1 MNIFAFLLLVVPVLF
16 AVLFQFGTNR
26 NYYKL
31 LSYLLFFVC
40 AVFSI
45 MLALNGTNVI
55 PIDETISKIIQ
66 GIMIVVE
73 VSIIVFLFYV
83 STKHKKLPIF
93 ILTII
98 QTILT
103 IYTTLFMPK
112 GQELT
117 TFNIDGL
124 TLAMLLIIN
133 IVGTAILVFANG
145 YMDEYEH
152 HRHMQSRQRLFYTVV
167 CIFLGAM
174 NGLVLSDSLEWV
186 YFFWEITTLSS
197 FLLISY
203 NKDAEAFK
211 SGFRALFIN
220 LIGGLC
226 FSLGIII
233 LEELFHIGTFT
244 QLISAGHATGFAV
257 IPIFLLCIA
266 GFSKSAQMPF
276 QSWLLGAMVAPTP
289 VSALLHSSTMV
300 KAGVYLIIKLV
311 PTYAGTGLG
320 TAIALY
326 GALTFLICSAI
337 AISQRNAKRILA
349 YSTIANL
356 GLIICSAGMGSGIA
370 VAASIILL
378 VFHAVSKALLFLCTG
393 QIEHTIG
400 SRDVEDMTGLIA
412 KAPTL
417 AMITSFGL
425 ISMILPP
432 FGVLVSKL
440 VSIEASA
447 TNPIIVIL
455 VILGSAL
462 TTLYYIK
469 WIGTMLAYP
478 INIKEKTAPLN
489 FTIYAPL
496 FLLSI
501 LVVATSIFIEPI
513 YNTFVYPEI
522 KELLPKA
529 NLALSISNANVNLAQ
544 LGNFNNETIFIIIG
558 ILLIFAFII
567 KGFLVNRTNRKTIYM
582 CGENNLEDE
591 NMFRIGDGTYS
602 KAVVGNIYLNK
613 LIDEKSF
620 TILGNII
627 SVALILFVLLGGLL

>member
-1 MNIFAFLLLVVPVLF
+1 MNIYALLLLVVPVLF
-16 AVLFQFGTNR
+16 AVLFQFGTNK

-40 AVFSI
+40 GISSVL
-45 MLALNGTNVI
+45 LALNGTKVI
-55 PIDETISKIIQ
+55 AIDEDIFKIVQ
-66 GIMIVVE
+66 GMMIVVE
-73 VSIIVFLFYV
+73 VAIIVFLFYV
-83 STKHKKLPIF
+83 SVKHRKLPVF
-93 ILTII
+93 ILTIL

-103 IYTTLFMPK
+103 IYSTLFMPK
-112 GQELT
+112 GSEAAA
-117 TFNIDGL
+117 FNIDGL
-124 TLAMLLIIN
+124 TLVMLLIIN
-133 IVGTAILVFANG
+133 IVGTAILIFANG

-152 HRHMQSRQRLFYTVV
+152 HRHMKSRQRLFYAVV
-167 CIFLGAM
+167 CVFLAAM

-203 NKDAEAFK
+203 NNDAEAFK

-226 FSLGIII
+226 FSFGIIL
-233 LEELFHIGTFT
+233 LEELYHINAFT
-244 QLISAGHATGFAV
+244 QLINAGHASGFAV
-257 IPIFLLCIA
+257 VPIFLLCIA

-326 GALTFLICSAI
+326 GGLTFLICSGI

-370 VAASIILL
+370 VAAAIILL
-378 VFHAVSKALLFLCTG
+378 IFHAVSKALLFLCTG

-400 SRDVEDMTGLIA
+400 SRDIEDMTGLIA
-412 KAPTL
+412 KAPLL
-417 AMITSFGL
+417 ATITCFGL

-432 FGVLVSKL
+432 FGVLVAKL
-440 VSIEASA
+440 VSIEAVAS
-447 TNPIIVIL
+447 NPIIVIL
-455 VILGSAL
+455 IILGSAL

-478 INIKEKTAPLN
+478 INVREKSVPLD

-496 FLLSI
+496 TLLSI
-501 LVVATSIFIEPI
+501 LVVITSIFIAPI
-513 YNTFVYPEI
+513 YNIFVLPEVS
-522 KELLPKA
+522 ELLPKA
-529 NLALSISNANVNLAQ
+529 KISLSISNANVNLAQ
-544 LGNFNNETIFIIIG
+544 LGNFNNETIFILIA
-558 ILLIFAFII
+558 ILLIIALII
-567 KGFLVNRTNRKTIYM
+567 KGFLVTRTNRKTIYM

-613 LIDEKSF
+613 LIDESTF
-620 TILGNII
+620 TKLGNII
-627 SVALILFVLLGGLL
+627 SAALILFVLLGGLL